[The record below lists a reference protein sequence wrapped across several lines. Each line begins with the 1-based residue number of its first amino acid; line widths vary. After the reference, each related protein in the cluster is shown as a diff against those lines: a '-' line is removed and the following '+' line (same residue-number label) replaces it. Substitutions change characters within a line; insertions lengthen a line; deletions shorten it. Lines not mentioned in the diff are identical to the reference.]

1 MQRGTPSG
9 TATSAAPSSGTS
21 VQPSRRAARAGY
33 SAVRSGEDVK
43 MALSTSSGTNPLARW
58 RARSSSSVASRIASL
73 VFAAAV
79 VAPRSP
85 RRVFGVSV
93 MALADQLRLMVLTD
107 PVLLEGRD
115 AVEVCRR
122 ASAGGATMV
131 QVRWKDGTPR
141 EMLQLARALVQAL
154 PVPVLVND
162 RVDVALAAG
171 AAGAH
176 LGHDDP
182 PLDALRASV
191 PPGFL
196 LGISVGSALEADRA
210 RAWPADYWSVGPCFA
225 SGNKPDAGAAL
236 APEGMPVIGIGGIT
250 AGNAARII
258 AAGAVGVA
266 VIGAVLGA
274 SDPEASAREVS

>member
-1 MQRGTPSG
+1 MT
-9 TATSAAPSSGTS
+9 
-21 VQPSRRAARAGY
+21 
-33 SAVRSGEDVK
+33 
-43 MALSTSSGTNPLARW
+43 
-58 RARSSSSVASRIASL
+58 
-73 VFAAAV
+73 
-79 VAPRSP
+79 
-85 RRVFGVSV
+85 
-93 MALADQLRLMVLTD
+93 LADQLRLMVLTD

-115 AVEVCRR
+115 AVDVCRR

-162 RVDVALAAG
+162 RVDIALAAG

-182 PLDALRASV
+182 PLDALRPTV

-196 LGISVGSALEADRA
+196 LGLSVGSELEADRA
-210 RAWPADYWSVGPCFA
+210 RAGPADYWSVGPCFA
-225 SGNKPDAGAAL
+225 TENKADAGTALGPKGFAALARL

-250 AGNAARII
+250 AGNAAEII

-266 VIGAVLGA
+266 VIGAVLSA
-274 SDPEASAREVS
+274 TDPESAARDLRAATAPSAWPS